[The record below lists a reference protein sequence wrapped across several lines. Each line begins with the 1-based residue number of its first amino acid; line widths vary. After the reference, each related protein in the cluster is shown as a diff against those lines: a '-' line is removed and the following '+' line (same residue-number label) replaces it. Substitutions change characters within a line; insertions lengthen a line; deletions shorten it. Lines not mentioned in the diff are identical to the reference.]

1 MDIPAPG
8 RCVARSRMPVNGEV
22 VGGPRGAEASCVALA
37 EGGIWGGDGGGMLRA
52 AKEGGGGGGGGGC
65 SM

>member
-1 MDIPAPG
+1 
-8 RCVARSRMPVNGEV
+8 MPVNGEV

>member
-1 MDIPAPG
+1 MPA
-8 RCVARSRMPVNGEV
+8 NGEV

-37 EGGIWGGDGGGMLRA
+37 DGVIWGGDGGGMLRVE
-52 AKEGGGGGGGGGC
+52 KEGGGRGG